1 MEKQREFALPGSKS
15 ILMYVTSKIPLAMKC
30 TLFMLFVFA
39 GLAVAGEG
47 RAQRT
52 ELDLSVQNRTVEDVL
67 REIQETTGFTFFYN
81 DNVVDTERRVSVDV
95 QGAPIRE
102 VLEQVFAGTAIG
114 YKVTERN
121 IVLYKKGVEDAD
133 SVLARQQQGKTLRGQ
148 VLDAQ
153 GAGIIGASI
162 QLKGTSKGAITDLDG
177 RFQLDNVPD
186 DAVLVVSYVGYQ
198 TQELK
203 AAGRTSLRVVLKED
217 MELLDEVVVVGYGI
231 SKKSDITGSV
241 ASLKGDVLAKQPV
254 GDVGT
259 AMQGRIP
266 GVSITSQSGSPGSA
280 PTIRVRGIGTV
291 NDSEPLYV
299 VDGMPVSNI
308 SYLNPNDIASI
319 EVLKDASA
327 SAIYGSRGA
336 NGVILISTKEGTV
349 GKTTVNFNA
358 YWGAQTAINNLDLL
372 TGPEWYDFQQKV
384 NETRATPIDLSKV
397 DRNVS
402 TDWIDAITR
411 TAMIQNYYVDLS
423 GGSGG
428 ITYTASAG
436 YLSQE
441 GTVKGTDYERLSVR
455 LNAKNKINDTFT
467 IGTNLSTSLST
478 RRTVLESDEAY
489 SIMSTALKMEPVV
502 PVHNAD
508 GSYGYSQYADIYNPV
523 ASIDYSNTKRK
534 NLDLVGSVYGI
545 VNFTKHLSFKT
556 SFGVDIRRID
566 DYDFVPKYEV
576 SPSQKTAE
584 STVTRGS
591 TNYLNWV
598 WENTLTYGQLFN
610 QKHDFKAM
618 IGYTMESTRNEAFTA
633 SKNGVP
639 EGSEDLWY
647 IDAAQTAN
655 SEKATGNAWESSMI
669 SYLARVNYG
678 YDDRYLATASV
689 RVDGSS
695 RFGKNNRYATFPSFS
710 LAWKVSNERF
720 FRNLHADWI
729 DLLKIRGGWG
739 QIGNQNIG
747 NYLYQNVLSSH
758 QQYQYLYGKPEEVYQ
773 GVTATALGNPDIKW
787 ETTESTN
794 IGLDIALF
802 KSLTLTADWY
812 SKTTKDMLLTEP
824 IPSHMGFESG
834 PVTNVGSVRNRGFEF
849 SAQWQKQ
856 LTDDWYLSVGGNI
869 ATVHNEV
876 LSLGTGSALTGG
888 TVYNRGSATR
898 TYVGSSI
905 GEFWGYKTGGLIQ
918 TEEQLAEVQQ
928 RQPGAGLGDFIFQ
941 DLNGYAEDGKTL
953 TGKPDGK
960 LDDADKTSIGSPIPD
975 FTYGLNLTVA
985 YKNFDLAVFFEGVH
999 GNEIFNANRAYTF
1012 STGSSFQKNRA
1023 VLDAWTPENRDTG
1036 IPRIN
1041 GDDNND
1047 NMRLSDFYV
1056 EDGSYLRLKNLQV
1069 GYTFPRQL
1077 TQRLKIQHLRVYFS
1091 AQNLFTVTDY
1101 TGADPEIGQLSA
1113 TDYLSRGFDYGTYP
1127 QARTFTGG
1135 INITF

>member
-1 MEKQREFALPGSKS
+1 
-15 ILMYVTSKIPLAMKC
+15 MKC
-30 TLFMLFVFA
+30 TLFILFAFV
-39 GLAVAGEG
+39 GLAFADNGY
-47 RAQRT
+47 AQKT
-52 ELDLSVQNRTVEDVL
+52 ELNLSMKNQNVE
-67 REIQETTGFTFFYN
+67 EILNEIEKNTGFSFFYN
-81 DNVVDTERRVSVDV
+81 DNAIDTERRVSVSV
-95 QGAPIRE
+95 EKGHIQE
-102 VLEQVFAGTAIG
+102 VLDQVFAGTSIG
-114 YKVTERN
+114 YKVTGKN
-121 IVLYKKGVEDAD
+121 IVLYNKKTENAD
-133 SVLARQQQGKTLRGQ
+133 NVLEQQQQRKTLRGQ
-148 VLDAQ
+148 VQDAS
-153 GAGIIGASI
+153 GMGIIGASV
-162 QLKGTSKGAITDLDG
+162 QVKGTSKGVITDMDG
-177 RFQLDNVPD
+177 NFQLDNIS
-186 DAVLVVSYVGYQ
+186 DADVLVISYVGFHP
-198 TQELK
+198 EEVNVAGKDFLK
-203 AAGRTSLRVVLKED
+203 VVLKED
-217 MELLDEVVVVGYGI
+217 MELLDEVVIVGYGI
-231 SKKSDITGSV
+231 QKKSDITGSV
-241 ASLKGDVLAKQPV
+241 ASLKGDVLSKQPV

-266 GVSITSQSGSPGSA
+266 GVSITSQSGSPGST

-308 SYLNPNDIASI
+308 SYLNPNDISSV

-336 NGVILISTKEGTV
+336 NGVILITTKEGTA

-358 YWGAQTAINNLDLL
+358 YWGAQTAINNLDLMS
-372 TGPEWYDFQQKV
+372 GPEWYDFQMKV
-384 NETRATPIDLSKV
+384 NETRSSPIDLSKV
-397 DRNVS
+397 DRNTS

-411 TAMIQNYYVDLS
+411 TALVQNYYIDLS
-423 GGSGG
+423 GGSEN

-436 YLSQE
+436 YLGQE
-441 GTVKGTDYERLSVR
+441 GTIKGTDYERLSLR

-478 RRTVLESDEAY
+478 RHTVLESDEAY
-489 SIMSTALKMEPVV
+489 SIMSTALRMEPVV
-502 PVHNAD
+502 PVYKAD

-523 ASIDYSNTKRK
+523 ATIDYSNTKRK
-534 NLDLVGSVYGI
+534 SLDLVGSIYGI

-584 STVTRGS
+584 STVTRGA
-591 TNYLNWV
+591 TNYTNWV
-598 WENTLTYGQLFN
+598 WENTLTYEQMFN

-639 EGSEDLWY
+639 EGSENLWY

-655 SEKATGNAWESSMI
+655 SDKATGSAWESSMI

-678 YDDRYLATASV
+678 YDDRYLATASI

-710 LAWKVSNERF
+710 LAWKISNERF
-720 FRNLHADWI
+720 FRNLNADWI
-729 DLLKIRGGWG
+729 DLLKLRGGWG

-747 NYLYQNVLSSH
+747 NYLYQNVMSQHL
-758 QQYQYLYGKPEEVYQ
+758 QYQYLYGKPEEVYQ
-773 GVTATALGNPDIKW
+773 GVTVTSLGNPEIKW

-794 IGLDIALF
+794 IGIDIALF
-802 KSLTLTADWY
+802 QSLTLTADWY

-824 IPSHMGFESG
+824 IPSHLGFESG

-856 LTDDWYLSVGGNI
+856 LNKDWHLSIGGNI
-869 ATVHNEV
+869 ATVDNEV

-928 RQPGAGLGDFIFQ
+928 RQPGAGLGDFIFM

-975 FTYGLNLTVA
+975 FTYGLNLSVA

-999 GNEIFNANRAYTF
+999 GNEIFNANRTYTF
-1012 STGSSFQKNRA
+1012 ASNSTFQKNRA
-1023 VLDAWTPENRDTG
+1023 MLNAWTPENRDTN

-1056 EDGSYLRLKNLQV
+1056 EDGSYFRLKNLQV
-1069 GYTFPRQL
+1069 GYTFPKQF
-1077 TQRLKIQHLRVYFS
+1077 TQRLKIQHMRLYFS
-1091 AQNLFTVTDY
+1091 AQNLFTITDY